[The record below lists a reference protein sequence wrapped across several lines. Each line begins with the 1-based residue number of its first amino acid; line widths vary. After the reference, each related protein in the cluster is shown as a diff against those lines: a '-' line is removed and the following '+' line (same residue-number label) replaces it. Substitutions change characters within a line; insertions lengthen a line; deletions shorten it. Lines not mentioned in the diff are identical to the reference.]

1 MWIGLTI
8 LFFLIS
14 IFTSLL
20 VYYSLR
26 RITQYEELILEIQQ
40 VIKFS
45 TEKMKLVDS
54 KGHYE
59 SDDETGFFFEQ
70 LKQIQLSLD
79 GIFEEETQDFKKE
92 IKKKEKYIL
101 DKRFKIFKLLNII
114 QLKVVVKK
122 YNLWKTNTFFFDKL
136 AENIIN
142 TFKFTYFDDPFVDV
156 KHEVVDFMVMNIFK
170 YDHTKGSKEFSY
182 FSVVK
187 KLFNSS

>member
-1 MWIGLTI
+1 MWMFLSI

-14 IFTSLL
+14 IFTSVL

-79 GIFEEETQDFKKE
+79 GIFEEEMEDA
-92 IKKKEKYIL
+92 KKEK
-101 DKRFKIFKLLNII
+101 
-114 QLKVVVKK
+114 
-122 YNLWKTNTFFFDKL
+122 
-136 AENIIN
+136 
-142 TFKFTYFDDPFVDV
+142 
-156 KHEVVDFMVMNIFK
+156 
-170 YDHTKGSKEFSY
+170 
-182 FSVVK
+182 
-187 KLFNSS
+187 

>member
-20 VYYSLR
+20 VYYSLK
-26 RITQYEELILEIQQ
+26 RITQYEEFILQIQQ

-59 SDDETGFFFEQ
+59 SDDETGFFFQQ

-79 GIFEEETQDFKKE
+79 GIFEEQETQDAKKE
-92 IKKKEKYIL
+92 
-101 DKRFKIFKLLNII
+101 N
-114 QLKVVVKK
+114 
-122 YNLWKTNTFFFDKL
+122 
-136 AENIIN
+136 
-142 TFKFTYFDDPFVDV
+142 
-156 KHEVVDFMVMNIFK
+156 
-170 YDHTKGSKEFSY
+170 
-182 FSVVK
+182 
-187 KLFNSS
+187 

>member
-14 IFTSLL
+14 VFTSVL

-45 TEKMKLVDS
+45 TDKMKLVDS

-79 GIFEEETQDFKKE
+79 GIFEEETKNAKKE
-92 IKKKEKYIL
+92 
-101 DKRFKIFKLLNII
+101 N
-114 QLKVVVKK
+114 
-122 YNLWKTNTFFFDKL
+122 
-136 AENIIN
+136 
-142 TFKFTYFDDPFVDV
+142 
-156 KHEVVDFMVMNIFK
+156 
-170 YDHTKGSKEFSY
+170 
-182 FSVVK
+182 
-187 KLFNSS
+187 

>member
-1 MWIGLTI
+1 MWWLLTI

-14 IFTSLL
+14 IFTSTL

-45 TEKMKLVDS
+45 TDKMKLVDS

-79 GIFEEETQDFKKE
+79 GIFEEE
-92 IKKKEKYIL
+92 INNEK
-101 DKRFKIFKLLNII
+101 
-114 QLKVVVKK
+114 
-122 YNLWKTNTFFFDKL
+122 
-136 AENIIN
+136 
-142 TFKFTYFDDPFVDV
+142 
-156 KHEVVDFMVMNIFK
+156 
-170 YDHTKGSKEFSY
+170 
-182 FSVVK
+182 
-187 KLFNSS
+187 

>member
-1 MWIGLTI
+1 MWITLTI

-14 IFTSLL
+14 IFTSVL

-45 TEKMKLVDS
+45 TDKMKLVDS

-79 GIFEEETQDFKKE
+79 GIFEEEMQDA
-92 IKKKEKYIL
+92 KKEK
-101 DKRFKIFKLLNII
+101 
-114 QLKVVVKK
+114 
-122 YNLWKTNTFFFDKL
+122 
-136 AENIIN
+136 
-142 TFKFTYFDDPFVDV
+142 
-156 KHEVVDFMVMNIFK
+156 
-170 YDHTKGSKEFSY
+170 
-182 FSVVK
+182 
-187 KLFNSS
+187 